1 MKGFRQL
8 PHVAICSAKNCGA
21 MYEITSSTL
30 GKLRATKLPCGH
42 AIGHLVMSAAH
53 IKGGH
58 EAERMIDYL
67 LSHDFIKAH
76 AFEHIASLGGQLDDG
91 MNVRVPE
98 E

>member
-1 MKGFRQL
+1 MKSFRQL
-8 PHVAICSAKNCGA
+8 SHVAICTAKNCGA
-21 MYEITSSTL
+21 MYEITSAKL
-30 GKLRATKLPCGH
+30 GKLRATRLPCGH
-42 AIGHLVMSAAH
+42 SIKALVLSALP
-53 IKGGH
+53 IKAGE

-76 AFEHIASLGGQLDDG
+76 AFEHIAALGGQLDEG